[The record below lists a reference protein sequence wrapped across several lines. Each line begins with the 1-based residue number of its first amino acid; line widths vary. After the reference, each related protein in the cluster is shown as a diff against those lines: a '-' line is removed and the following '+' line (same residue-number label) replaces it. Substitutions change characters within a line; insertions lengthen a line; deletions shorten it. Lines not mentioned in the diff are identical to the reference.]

1 LAPGAAQIL
10 TLRGY
15 DILTTGAYG
24 ALWNPFYRENLLH
37 YYSRAGIITTGSRF
51 STLRAR
57 QILGSNAD
65 IHYIKEAI
73 NSRAFE
79 PSRRHTRRSLGIPEE
94 ARVLVSVGE
103 LIEVKNPRF
112 LLQVFADLVRLQAK
126 PDLHLI
132 LCGEGVLRGELQRI
146 TSELGIAE
154 RVHFL
159 GLIPREELT
168 DILLLSNLFLHPSL
182 SEGFGNVI
190 LEAMLHKLVVV
201 SSPVGVGP
209 DVIRHGE
216 NGYLALPGDRVEW
229 LDALNNALQRLPDF
243 NQAADANRRTVVE
256 HYSMEARIDDYIEIY
271 EQASR
276 NQARG
281 SLG

>member
-1 LAPGAAQIL
+1 
-10 TLRGY
+10 
-15 DILTTGAYG
+15 
-24 ALWNPFYRENLLH
+24 
-37 YYSRAGIITTGSRF
+37 
-51 STLRAR
+51 
-57 QILGSNAD
+57 
-65 IHYIKEAI
+65 
-73 NSRAFE
+73 
-79 PSRRHTRRSLGIPEE
+79 
-94 ARVLVSVGE
+94 
-103 LIEVKNPRF
+103 
-112 LLQVFADLVRLQAK
+112 LVRLQAK